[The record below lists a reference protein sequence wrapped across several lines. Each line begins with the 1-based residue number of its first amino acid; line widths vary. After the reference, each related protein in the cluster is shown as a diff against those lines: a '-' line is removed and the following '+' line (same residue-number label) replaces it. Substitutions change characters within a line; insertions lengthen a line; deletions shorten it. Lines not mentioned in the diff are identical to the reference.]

1 MRQHFQTGQIQA
13 RSLRRPH
20 LLSKR
25 RERIVTDG
33 FHKLLDNPEIVE
45 TLLQRQTSAV
55 PSPFKVSY
63 KGRALRVIAATIHAK
78 DGTPTG
84 SAALLRDITPVTES

>member
-20 LLSKR
+20 LLGKR

-45 TLLQRQTSAV
+45 TLLQRQTSA
-55 PSPFKVSY
+55 PSPFKISY
-63 KGRALRVIAATIHAK
+63 KGRALRVIAATIHSK
-78 DGTPTG
+78 DGTPIG
-84 SAALLRDITPVTES
+84 SAALLRDITPVRES